1 MLSARTARER
11 RDSAARAGVRAG
23 RKDWHRK
30 IGSTSRERFGPFWV
44 NGLPEW
50 SGTRPLASGSA
61 RNDRRTA
68 PIVIWATTPG
78 ASDMVF
84 EAIRSSRSHHRA
96 GHPARLATRLHVQA
110 FGRFAQLLS
119 TGGEETAE
127 QTAARS
133 FSSRPRQLSALLP
146 SRSRIPASSAEIAVF
161 PLR

>member
-68 PIVIWATTPG
+68 PIVIWATTAG
-78 ASDMVF
+78 ASDMCSR
-84 EAIRSSRSHHRA
+84 RSA
-96 GHPARLATRLHVQA
+96 VQD
-110 FGRFAQLLS
+110 
-119 TGGEETAE
+119 
-127 QTAARS
+127 
-133 FSSRPRQLSALLP
+133 
-146 SRSRIPASSAEIAVF
+146 RINGPDIPPGWRRV
-161 PLR
+161 